1 MNDTPNDPPTA
12 LPPADLLVA
21 QPALELPVARPADY
35 APLARAVS
43 AVFPQLL
50 MGRSDALVDIV
61 VVGGVFLAFEVF
73 LGVIGAPEML
83 AALWP
88 DIGIL
93 GVNALLGLF
102 NLLLV
107 FGVLQVRRQPL
118 AAIGLDSSLNSRTL
132 GAAALAI
139 PACYAASMTG
149 ALVYGAINGFNTEK
163 MLAEKGDLADLVAGI
178 PIGFILPF
186 SLFVGIHEEILFRGF
201 YLARVRAL
209 SRSSLVAIIAT
220 SVVFGLL
227 HFYQGWLG
235 IVQTTMI
242 GLALAVVVT
251 FARSLWPAII
261 AHAVFDATNML
272 LLPWLMK
279 MVKELEPSLTSAP
292 A

>member
-1 MNDTPNDPPTA
+1 MNDTPADPPAA
-12 LPPADLLVA
+12 LPPADL
-21 QPALELPVARPADY
+21 PVARPVDY
-35 APLARAVS
+35 APTARPAS
-43 AVFPQLL
+43 ARFPLL
-50 MGRSDALVDIV
+50 SISRSDALVDFMFV
-61 VVGGVFLAFEVF
+61 AGLSLAFLVYLAL
-73 LGVIGAPEML
+73 LGVPEML
-83 AALWP
+83 RSLWP
-88 DIGIL
+88 DLGIL
-93 GVNALLGLF
+93 GINGLLGVF

-107 FGVLQVRRQPL
+107 FGVLRVRRQPL
-118 AAIGLDSSLNSRTL
+118 AAIGLESPFGLRTL
-132 GAAALAI
+132 AAAALAV

-149 ALVYGAINGFNTEK
+149 ALVYGAITGFDTEK
-163 MLAEKGDLADLVAGI
+163 MLADKGDLADLVAGI

-186 SLFVGIHEEILFRGF
+186 SLFVGVHEEILFRGF

-209 SRSSLVAIIAT
+209 SGSGVVAVIAT

-251 FARSLWPAII
+251 YARSLWPAII

-272 LLPWLMK
+272 LLPWLME
-279 MVKELEPSLTSAP
+279 MVKELEPALTSTTAP

>member
-1 MNDTPNDPPTA
+1 MNDTPADPPAA
-12 LPPADLLVA
+12 LPPADL
-21 QPALELPVARPADY
+21 PVARPVDY
-35 APLARAVS
+35 APTARPAS
-43 AVFPQLL
+43 ARFPQLS
-50 MGRSDALVDIV
+50 MTRSGALLDIV
-61 VVGGVFLAFEVF
+61 VIFGLSLTFEVF
-73 LGVIGAPEML
+73 LVAIGAPEAL
-83 AALWP
+83 AACWP
-88 DIGIL
+88 EVGIL
-93 GVNALLGLF
+93 GVNALMGLF

-107 FGVLQVRRQPL
+107 FGVLQVRLQPL
-118 AAIGLDSSLNSRTL
+118 AAIGLDSSLNLRTL

-149 ALVYGAINGFNTEK
+149 ALIYAAATGFDAEG
-163 MLAEKGDLADLVAGI
+163 MLAEKGDLADLVASI
-178 PIGFILPF
+178 PIRWILPF

-201 YLARVRAL
+201 YLSRVRAL
-209 SRSSLVAIIAT
+209 SGSGVVAVIAT

-272 LLPWLMK
+272 LLPWLME
-279 MVKELEPSLTSAP
+279 MVKELEPALTSTTAP